1 MMSDCKALLKHELH
15 TAYLCLGLYDTLYT
29 DPVLSGKIRAKGTR
43 SVGSTVAASQ
53 TAKGE
58 SCTGPRAVAMPTLE
72 SKHWW
77 SADFHLACRPVYA
90 QLHFKLLLTKAV
102 LVVHG
107 HME

>member
-1 MMSDCKALLKHELH
+1 
-15 TAYLCLGLYDTLYT
+15 
-29 DPVLSGKIRAKGTR
+29 
-43 SVGSTVAASQ
+43 
-53 TAKGE
+53 
-58 SCTGPRAVAMPTLE
+58 MPTLE